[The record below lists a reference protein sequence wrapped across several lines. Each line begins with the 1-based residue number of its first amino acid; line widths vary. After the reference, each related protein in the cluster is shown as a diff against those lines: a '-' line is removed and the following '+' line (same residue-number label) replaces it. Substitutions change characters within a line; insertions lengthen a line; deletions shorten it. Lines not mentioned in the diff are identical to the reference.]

1 MKILVIHGPN
11 MPLLG
16 KVSANTGT
24 RLTIDKINSSLRKAA
39 IELDIELKI
48 LQFYDEEHIMKTIS
62 RSRKEIAGILINP
75 GPLSRTA
82 YGIRELLAILQIPT
96 AEVHLSEFPFSKENY
111 DQSVLADVVKFRYC
125 LPGMEPYLKG
135 LKDLASCL

>member
-16 KVSANTGT
+16 KVSANTET
-24 RLTIDKINSSLRKAA
+24 RLTIDKINRSLRKAA
-39 IELDIELKI
+39 TELNIDLKI

-75 GPLSRTA
+75 GPLARTA
-82 YGIRELLAILQIPT
+82 YGTRELLAILQIPT
-96 AEVHLSEFPFSKENY
+96 AEVHMSEFPFSKENY
-111 DQSVLADVVKFRYC
+111 DQSVLTDVVKFRYC
-125 LPGMEPYLKG
+125 RPGLEPYLNG

>member
-24 RLTIDKINSSLRKAA
+24 RLTIDKINRSLRKAA
-39 IELDIELKI
+39 TELNIDLKI

-82 YGIRELLAILQIPT
+82 YGIRELLAILRIPT
-96 AEVHLSEFPFSKENY
+96 AEVHLSEFPFSKENF
-111 DQSVLADVVKFRYC
+111 DQSVLADVVKFRYR
-125 LPGMEPYLKG
+125 LLGTEPYLKG